1 MRTNTMTPLPAGCI
15 PIRCSDAVEGVTD
28 AVVETMRHL
37 ADLHDG
43 DVAALLIA
51 NPPTTLTVRRAL
63 VAAVR
68 SLMHA
73 HVLERPGIRLNL
85 IVGGSQKGMTR
96 AVRFALES
104 AFVDGAT
111 FDLGEPA

>member
-1 MRTNTMTPLPAGCI
+1 MPTSTMPPFPPGCI
-15 PIRCSDAVEGVTD
+15 PIRCSDTADGVTQ
-28 AVVETMRHL
+28 AVVEAIKGL
-37 ADLHDG
+37 AELRDG

-51 NPPTTLTVRRAL
+51 DPPAALPVRRAL
-63 VAAVR
+63 TAAVR
-68 SLMHA
+68 SVMHA

-85 IVGGSQKGMTR
+85 IIGGSQKGMTR